1 MPMVM
6 HDCKQ
11 CQLPNEFS
19 ALGQV
24 GYLRKLES
32 MSGHVPVLFM
42 CCEYH
47 FLDGTII
54 LDKFIFQ
61 ESNHITIVT
70 MMMIMMPL
78 SLMVS

>member
-1 MPMVM
+1 
-6 HDCKQ
+6 
-11 CQLPNEFS
+11 
-19 ALGQV
+19 
-24 GYLRKLES
+24 

-47 FLDGTII
+47 FLDGTIMNFLFLR

-61 ESNHITIVT
+61 ESNQITIVT